1 MEEDLFEFEE
11 EELTNPTNIKVV
23 GVGGGGNNAVSRMKE
38 EGIRGVEFIAV
49 NTDVQDLKNAN
60 ADQTLQIGEEITN
73 GLGSGA
79 DPNVGQRAA
88 QESRDEIHN
97 AIEGTDMLFLTAGM
111 GGGTGT
117 GASPVIAEI
126 ADEMDILTVGV
137 VTRPFEFEKEKRAKK
152 AEAGVKAL
160 RKHVDTLIIV
170 PNQRIFDV
178 VDASST
184 PLPEAF
190 RIADEV
196 LKHGVHGI
204 SEVIVEDGL
213 VNLDF
218 ADVQK
223 IMREQGDA
231 LMGIGEATGEEAAD
245 KAAERAIDCPLLET
259 NDMTGAQGIMVN
271 VAGADALTL
280 EAVEEITQHIN
291 EKAGKEPEVI
301 EGAVYDPTMEDRIRV
316 TVIATGFPSGTDRQ
330 PSSQQQSS
338 GRNRKNVLNPN
349 EINSPSKDNPAFTRH
364 DDSSD
369 VEVAESDPDEPEETT
384 PEDED
389 EDLSIPTFMRV
400 GS

>member
-11 EELTNPTNIKVV
+11 EELTNPTNIKVI
-23 GVGGGGNNAVSRMKE
+23 GVGGGGNNAVTRMKE

-88 QESRDEIHN
+88 QENRDEIHN

-137 VTRPFEFEKEKRAKK
+137 VTRPFEFEKQKRAKK

-231 LMGIGEATGEEAAD
+231 LMGIGEATGEEAAE

-271 VAGADALTL
+271 VAGADSLTL

-301 EGAVYDPTMEDRIRV
+301 EGAVFDPTMEDRIRV
-316 TVIATGFPSGTDRQ
+316 TVIATGFPSETERAKTA
-330 PSSQQQSS
+330 SKSTS
-338 GRNRKNVLNPN
+338 RTRKNVLDPN
-349 EINSPSKDNPAFTRH
+349 QISSPSKDNPAFTRH

>member
-1 MEEDLFEFEE
+1 MNEDLFEFEE

-88 QESRDEIHN
+88 QESRDEIHQ
-97 AIEGTDMLFLTAGM
+97 AVEGTDMLFLTAGM

-126 ADEMDILTVGV
+126 ADEMDILTIGV

-152 AEAGVKAL
+152 AEAGIKAM

-178 VDASST
+178 VDSSST

-213 VNLDF
+213 VNMDF
-218 ADVQK
+218 ADVQT

-231 LMGIGEATGEEAAD
+231 LMGIGEASGEEAAE

-259 NDMTGAQGIMVN
+259 NDMTGAQGVMIN
-271 VAGADALTL
+271 VAGADSLTL
-280 EAVEEITQHIN
+280 EAVEKITKHIN
-291 EKAGKEPEVI
+291 EKAGEKPEVI

-316 TVIATGFPSGTDRQ
+316 TVIATGFPSGEQRST
-330 PSSQQQSS
+330 SSQQKTQ
-338 GRNRKNVLNPN
+338 RRKNVLNPN

-364 DDSSD
+364 DDRSD